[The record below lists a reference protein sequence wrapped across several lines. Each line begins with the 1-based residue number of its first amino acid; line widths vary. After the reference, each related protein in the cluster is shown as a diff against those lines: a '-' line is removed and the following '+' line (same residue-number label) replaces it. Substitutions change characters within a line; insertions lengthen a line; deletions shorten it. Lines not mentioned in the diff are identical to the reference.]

1 MDKAAFNEA
10 LIMEV
15 EKRHV
20 LWDLRDRDY
29 KNNIKRDQAWRA
41 IAAALGVDEQAATS
55 KIWNSST
62 EMALHVQKL
71 TVLVSITLKTIWMLP
86 VFILPLHRKAGS
98 AAASPPADST
108 LSRSAKRKRGQ
119 DKAFEKEI
127 SILGEMASKKA
138 DASELFGLFIGDKH
152 RRCPQHL
159 RGQFEMEL
167 LQVAA
172 RYVDNE

>member
-41 IAAALGVDEQAATS
+41 IAAALGVDETDSSGVNHIEDNMDAPGVHTAATQ
-55 KIWNSST
+55 
-62 EMALHVQKL
+62 EG
-71 TVLVSITLKTIWMLP
+71 
-86 VFILPLHRKAGS
+86 GS
-98 AAASPPADST
+98 AAASPPADSA